1 MAGNRFVIPTYN
13 PDFIGASQAA
23 QARNYQKYRDS
34 YGDLIN
40 AFNSLGA
47 VGRDYSNRKFTE
59 EQAEKQRQFQAE
71 EAAKAR
77 QFQAAQHEKDLAAQ
91 AAWNGQ
97 IREQEAAKLKA
108 EQDARDQVAY
118 AELLNKDHSVA
129 NDLLLEQIRKRN
141 PAVDEYDTGETVP
154 YIFPNAGQPVKGS
167 IYNDVMKQREA
178 DAVYQMDL
186 AKFRSELPKTLK
198 TDKDKA
204 QYITAIRDSNFKPE
218 DKAKLYDQINGIET
232 GQTQTKKAVQGAVAS
247 HAGKKTTENLTS
259 ADAKAEANKYVGQ
272 KMNSMQ
278 FNKLPEEVRKHLKRA
293 ADNTI
298 SLK

>member
-40 AFNSLGA
+40 AFNAIGT
-47 VGRDYSNRKFTE
+47 VGRDYASRKFSE
-59 EQAEKQRQFQAE
+59 EQAEKQRAFQAE

-91 AAWNGQ
+91 AAWNSQ

-118 AELLNKDHSVA
+118 ADLLNKEDSVA
-129 NDLLLEQIRKRN
+129 NRLLMDQIRKRN
-141 PAVDEYDTGETVP
+141 PSVDEYETGETVP

-167 IYNDVMKQREA
+167 IYDDTIKQREEN
-178 DAVYQMDL
+178 AVYQMDL

-204 QYITAIRDSNFKPE
+204 KYIEAIRSSNFKPE
-218 DKAKLYDQINGIET
+218 DKASLYDQINGIET

-247 HAGKKTTENLTS
+247 HAGKKTTENLTA

-278 FNKLPEEVRKHLKRA
+278 FNKLPEEVRKHLKRE

>member
-23 QARNYQKYRDS
+23 AARDYQKYRDS

-40 AFNSLGA
+40 AFNAIGA

-59 EQAEKQRQFQAE
+59 EEAEKQRQFQAE
-71 EAAKAR
+71 QAAKQR
-77 QFQAAQHEKDLAAQ
+77 QFQAEQHAQDLAAQ
-91 AAWNGQ
+91 AAWNSQ
-97 IREQEAAKLKA
+97 VREQEAAKLKA

-118 AELLNKDHSVA
+118 ADLLNKDHSVA
-129 NDLLLEQIRKRN
+129 NDLLLDQIRKRN
-141 PAVDEYDTGETVP
+141 PTVDEYESVVP
-154 YIFPNAGQPVKGS
+154 TPLINAGQRVKGS
-167 IYNDVMKQREA
+167 IYDDVMKQREA

-204 QYITAIRDSNFKPE
+204 QYITAIRDSNFKPA
-218 DKAKLYDQINGIET
+218 DKAALYDQINGIET

-259 ADAKAEANKYVGQ
+259 ADAKTEANKYVGQ
-272 KMNSMQ
+272 KLNSMQ
-278 FNKLPEEVRKHLKRA
+278 FNKLPEEVRKHLKRE

-298 SLK
+298 SLR